1 MHDILCGERTMTDA
15 HYGWVINTHYDW
27 INMLTKMEQ
36 SKPQRFKE
44 FHYEKTTIY
53 HYLDKLQHEQHLY
66 D

>member
-1 MHDILCGERTMTDA
+1 MTDA